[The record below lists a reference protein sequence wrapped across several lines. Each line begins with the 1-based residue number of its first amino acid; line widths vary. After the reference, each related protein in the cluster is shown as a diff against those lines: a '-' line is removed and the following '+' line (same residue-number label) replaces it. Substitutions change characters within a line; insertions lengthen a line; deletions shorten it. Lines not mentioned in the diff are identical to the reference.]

1 VAIRF
6 FLPEQADESVAF
18 AYSPVV
24 EAVLS
29 LHVLVEPK
37 HHPLQHAWVRRMRTL
52 DPSLRAEIRAFTFA
66 YANSFPDFVSPRPD
80 HDYLSF
86 DDELEAIH
94 ELDPTLLAFEFL
106 RPLWDHEG
114 KWPRDESLLE
124 RADVRKQALGRAEY
138 HGEGGRKLARLI
150 FEDPP
155 ELARRFRELLR
166 RYWDAAFADEWER
179 LEPRLAYAIEDAGRT
194 IAEHGIFA
202 LLARMRPR
210 LLVEPE
216 RRLARVKSPHEH
228 DVEISPQQPLVLTP
242 SYFVWP
248 HVRVNCDPPF
258 PVGLIYPPA
267 SVTEEA
273 GPRLPSEHLVQV
285 LRAAAHDIRLR
296 ALGLIAERPRSTQE
310 LAPLL
315 GLSEAAVSK
324 HLRIL
329 AEAGVLTTKR
339 DGYYV
344 LYSLERERLA
354 ALSSTVLAFLDGDGA
369 TTR

>member
-1 VAIRF
+1 MAIRF

-80 HDYLSF
+80 RDYLSF
-86 DDELEAIH
+86 EAELEALH
-94 ELDPTLLAFEFL
+94 DLDPTLLAFEFL
-106 RPLWDHEG
+106 RPIWDHEG
-114 KWPRDESLLE
+114 KWPRDESLLT
-124 RADVRKQALGRAEY
+124 RADVRDEALRRAEW
-138 HGEGGRKLARLI
+138 HGEGGRELARLI
-150 FEDPP
+150 FDDPP
-155 ELARRFRELLR
+155 ELARRFRKLLR
-166 RYWDAAFADEWER
+166 RYWEAAFAEEWLR
-179 LEPRLAYAIEDAGRT
+179 LEHRLAYAVEEAGRT
-194 IAEHGIFA
+194 IAEHGVFA

-216 RRLARVKSPHEH
+216 RRLAWIKLAHEH
-228 DVEISPQQPLVLTP
+228 DVEISPAQPLLLTP

-258 PVGLIYPPA
+258 PVGLIYAPT
-267 SVTEEA
+267 SVAEEA
-273 GPRLPSEHLVQV
+273 GPRLPSEELLRV

-329 AEAGVLTTKR
+329 AEAGVLSARR

-344 LYSLERERLA
+344 LYSLERDRLA

-369 TTR
+369 TAR

>member
-37 HHPLQHAWVRRMRTL
+37 HHPLQHAWVRRMRAL
-52 DPSLRAEIRAFTFA
+52 DPALRTEIRAFTFA

-80 HDYLSF
+80 HDYLTF
-86 DDELEAIH
+86 EAELDALH
-94 ELDPTLLAFEFL
+94 DLDPTLLAFEFL

-114 KWPRDESLLE
+114 RWPRDESLLT
-124 RADVRKQALGRAEY
+124 RADVREHALRDAELQ
-138 HGEGGRKLARLI
+138 GEGGGALAELI

-155 ELARRFRELLR
+155 ELARRFRDLLR
-166 RYWDAAFADEWER
+166 NYWDAAFAQEWER
-179 LEPRLAYAIEDAGRT
+179 LEPRLAHAVADAGRT
-194 IAEHGIFA
+194 IAEHGLFA

-210 LLVEPE
+210 LLVEPD
-216 RRLARVKSPHEH
+216 RRLAWIKLPHEH
-228 DVEISPQQPLVLTP
+228 DVEISPSKPLLLTP

-258 PVGLIYPPA
+258 PVGLVYPPTTVA
-267 SVTEEA
+267 EEA
-273 GPRLPSEHLVQV
+273 GPRLPSEQLLQV

-329 AEAGVLTTKR
+329 ADAGVLTARR

-344 LYSLERERLA
+344 LYRLERERLA
-354 ALSSTVLAFLDGDGA
+354 ALSSAVLAFLDGDHS
-369 TTR
+369 TTS